1 MPGEGTEHGS
11 SALSRITTQ
20 VVAHAATLVNTGQVY
35 DLGAEM
41 SDDMPSV
48 DKSVFMPYRLLTY
61 RSYRDF
67 NREGGTGDVSFYTEV
82 LMATPHLSTHIDAL
96 NHVSKGGR
104 IFGGHSVEDVQGD
117 FGVAEASIET
127 VPPIVTRGVLLD
139 VALYKGV
146 SRLDDHYEISVTDLR
161 ETAAR
166 QGTRLAVG
174 DAVLVHTGKM
184 QQYAVDNEAF
194 LAGQP
199 GVGLQAA
206 LWLYEQG
213 MAVLGSDTTGTEPQP
228 VTDWEHTVHV
238 AMLMER
244 GVHLI
249 EWMNLETL
257 AAARVYEFMFV
268 CSPLKLRGASGSW
281 VRPVAIG

>member
-1 MPGEGTEHGS
+1 MPADEK
-11 SALSRITTQ
+11 SALSRITPQ
-20 VVAHAATLVNTGQVY
+20 VVARAATLVKTGQVY
-35 DLGAEM
+35 DLGAEL
-41 SDDMPSV
+41 SDDMPDT
-48 DKSVFMPYRLLTY
+48 DKSGFMPYRLLTY

-67 NREGGTGDVSFYTEV
+67 NRGGGTGDVSFYTEV
-82 LMATPHLSTHIDAL
+82 LMATPHVSTHIDAL

-104 IFGGHSVEDVQGD
+104 IFGGHSTEEIQTD
-117 FGVAEASIET
+117 FGATAASIET

-139 VALYKGV
+139 VAACKGV
-146 SRLDDHYEISVTDLR
+146 ARLEDHYEISVADIEQTIS
-161 ETAAR
+161 R
-166 QGTRLAVG
+166 QGTSLEVG

-184 QQYAVDNEAF
+184 RQYGADNEAF

-199 GVGLQAA
+199 GVGLEAA
-206 LWLYEQG
+206 LWLYDRG

-244 GVHLI
+244 GVHLV
-249 EWMNLETL
+249 EWMDLEAIS
-257 AAARVYEFMFV
+257 AAGAREFMFV

-281 VRPVAIG
+281 VRPVAIC

>member
-1 MPGEGTEHGS
+1 MPVDEK
-11 SALSRITTQ
+11 SALSRITLA
-20 VVAHAATLVNTGQVY
+20 VVAGAATLIKRGQVF

-41 SDDMPSV
+41 SDEMPSI
-48 DKSVFMPYRLLTY
+48 DKSAFMPYRLLTY

-104 IFGGHSVEDVQGD
+104 IFGGHSTDEVQHD
-117 FGVAEASIET
+117 FGVAAAGIET

-139 VALYKGV
+139 VAAYKGIT
-146 SRLDDHYEISVTDLR
+146 RIEDHYEISIEDVQQ
-161 ETAAR
+161 TAAQ
-166 QGTRLAVG
+166 QGTRLEVG
-174 DAVLVHTGKM
+174 DAVLIRTGKM

-199 GVGLQAA
+199 GVGLDAT
-206 LWLYEQG
+206 LWLYEKG

-249 EWMNLETL
+249 EWMNLEAL
-257 AAARVYEFMFV
+257 AAARAFEFMFV

-281 VRPVAIG
+281 VRPVAIN

>member
-1 MPGEGTEHGS
+1 MPADES
-11 SALSRITTQ
+11 SALSRITPQ
-20 VVAHAATLVNTGQVY
+20 AVARAATLVRTGQVY
-35 DLGAEM
+35 DLGAEL
-41 SDDMPSV
+41 SDDMPST
-48 DKSVFMPYRLLTY
+48 DNSVFMPYRLLAY

-67 NREGGTGDVSFYTEV
+67 NRDGGTGDVSFFTEV
-82 LMATPHLSTHIDAL
+82 LMATPHVSTHIDAL

-104 IFGGHSVEDVQGD
+104 IFGGHNTDDVQGD
-117 FGVAEASIET
+117 FGVAAASIET

-139 VALYKGV
+139 VAAYKGV
-146 SRLDDHYEISVTDLR
+146 ARLEDHYEISVTDLER
-161 ETAAR
+161 TAAR
-166 QGTRLAVG
+166 QDTRLEMG

-184 QQYAVDNEAF
+184 QQYGLDNKAF

-199 GVGLQAA
+199 GVGLDAA
-206 LWLYEQG
+206 LWLYERG
-213 MAVLGSDTTGTEPQP
+213 MAVLGSDTTGTEAQP

-249 EWMNLETL
+249 EWMDLAAL

-281 VRPVAIG
+281 VRPVAIA

>member
-1 MPGEGTEHGS
+1 MPANAS
-11 SALSRITTQ
+11 SALSRITPQT
-20 VVAHAATLVNTGQVY
+20 VARAATLVKSGRLY

-41 SDDMPSV
+41 SDDMPDV
-48 DKSVFMPYRLLTY
+48 GKSVFMPYRLLAY

-67 NREGGTGDVSFYTEV
+67 HREGGTGDVSFFTEV

-104 IFGGHSVEDVQGD
+104 IFGGHSTDDVQGD
-117 FGVAEASIET
+117 FGVAAAGMET

-139 VALYKGV
+139 VAAYKGV
-146 SRLDDHYEISVTDLR
+146 TRIEDRYEITVADL
-161 ETAAR
+161 EQTVAR
-166 QGTRLAVG
+166 QGTRLEVG

-199 GVGLQAA
+199 GVGLDAA
-206 LWLYEQG
+206 LWLYDRG

-249 EWMNLETL
+249 EWMDLESL

-281 VRPVAIG
+281 VRPVAIA